1 MQRKKSLKRTLSFIL
16 LLIIIGLFIVNSGFL
31 YLNSKSSIKQTLK
44 ETSILHAE
52 RISAAI
58 DPAMYKNFLENPV
71 QNNTYNKLRLQL
83 NDFREKT
90 GALYVY
96 TLLIDKNNGTHIM
109 IDGYPTAEEA
119 ANIGEM
125 TTATSIEDLTSVL
138 DGGTSSTDIVVDP
151 EYGEYMSAFAPIK
164 DEKGAVIG
172 IVGVDMEANLVNSIT
187 KIVLTETTPTFLGI
201 SMLLLCIIITVTYKF
216 FGKKLSPLTQISKA
230 ASTIATGDLVK
241 ANSQL
246 LKIKNQANDEIGL
259 LHKAMSSMTST
270 LEEIV
275 NQMQTLSVNVNNQS
289 ISLLN
294 GSTELNDGTIQ
305 IAKTM
310 DEMAS
315 GAESQA
321 SLAMVIAEN
330 MREFSNSINQ
340 TNKNG
345 KELQEAHEEITQ
357 SASAGI
363 SLMNHTIESMDD
375 IYKKISLSASDVQ
388 KLDSHTKEVSTLVSF
403 IRNIAEQTN
412 LLALNAAIEAARAGE
427 HGKGFAVVAAEVKK
441 LAEQVSNS
449 VDGIHSIVEK
459 VESNT
464 NDMVTHMNDGLDA
477 VVAGQNH
484 LSETGKAFNEI
495 STIISNMSYLV
506 TDMYNE
512 LQSIKNKQQL
522 MANSIEEIAAISE
535 ENAAGIEQVAA
546 SSQQMNSSTM
556 EIKSLANSLS
566 HMSNGLKTINEKFK
580 V

>member
-58 DPAMYKNFLENPV
+58 DPAMYKEFLENPV
-71 QNNTYNKLRLQL
+71 QNSTYNKLRLQL
-83 NDFREKT
+83 NDYREKT

-119 ANIGEM
+119 ADIGEM
-125 TTATSIEDLTSVL
+125 TTSTSIEDLTPIL

-164 DEKGAVIG
+164 DEKGTVIG
-172 IVGVDMEANLVNSIT
+172 IVGVDMEANLVHSIT
-187 KIVLTETTPTFLGI
+187 KKVLMETTPIFLGI
-201 SMLLLCIIITVTYKF
+201 SMLLLCIIITVTYKL

-294 GSTELNDGTIQ
+294 GATELNDGTIQ

-321 SLAMVIAEN
+321 SLAMNLAEN
-330 MREFSNSINQ
+330 MREFSYSINQ

-345 KELQEAHEEITQ
+345 KKLQEAHEETTQ
-357 SASAGI
+357 SASTGI

-375 IYKKISLSASDVQ
+375 IYKKISLSTSDVQ
-388 KLDSHTKEVSTLVSF
+388 KLDSHTKEVSKLVSF

-449 VDGIHSIVEK
+449 VDGIQSIVKK

-464 NDMVTHMNDGLDA
+464 NDMVMHMKDGLDA
-477 VVAGQNH
+477 VVAGQNR
-484 LSETGKAFNEI
+484 LSETSKAFNEI
-495 STIISNMSYLV
+495 SAIILNMNHLV

-512 LQSIKNKQQL
+512 LQFITNKQQM
-522 MANSIEEIAAISE
+522 MANSIDEIAAISE

-546 SSQQMNSSTM
+546 SSQQMNRSTT

-566 HMSNGLKTINEKFK
+566 HMSTDLKTINERFK